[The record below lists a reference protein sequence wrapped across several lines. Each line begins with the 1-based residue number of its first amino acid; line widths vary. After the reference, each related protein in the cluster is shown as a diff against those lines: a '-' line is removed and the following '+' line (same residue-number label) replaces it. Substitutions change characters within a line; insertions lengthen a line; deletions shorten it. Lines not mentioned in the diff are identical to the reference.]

1 MNNELLENKSFWK
14 KNWKWFLPS
23 IILIFLSFFVLILT
37 ASVEGNVADIAK
49 AYSDNLLYE
58 NAIDMAKTNKRV
70 LEVLGEIEPID
81 KLAIMEGNAIYSKNG
96 NSVNLSVRIKGNKSK
111 GKMDIAADKNLNVWK
126 YKIINIRIKDTK
138 EVIRIL
144 VDSIEKE

>member
-1 MNNELLENKSFWK
+1 MNNELLENKSWWK

-23 IILIFLSFFVLILT
+23 IILIFFSVFIFILT
-37 ASVEGNVADIAK
+37 ASVEGNMADIAK

-58 NAIDMAKTNKRV
+58 NAIDKVKTNKRV

-81 KLAIMEGNAIYSKNG
+81 KLAIIEGNAVYSNNN
-96 NSVNLSVRIKGNKSK
+96 NSVVLSVRIKGNKSK
-111 GKMDIAADKNLNVWK
+111 GKMDISADKNLNVWK

-138 EVIRIL
+138 EVIQISG
-144 VDSIEKE
+144 DSIEKD